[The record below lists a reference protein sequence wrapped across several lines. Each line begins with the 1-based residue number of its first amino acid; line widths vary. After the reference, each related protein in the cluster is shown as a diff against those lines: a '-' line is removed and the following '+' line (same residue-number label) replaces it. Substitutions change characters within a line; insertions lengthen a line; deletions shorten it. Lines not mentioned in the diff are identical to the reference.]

1 MTSSALLLAAEGEAQ
16 NPLLPAIYDIVWSI
30 IPFSLVLFL
39 FWRIVLP
46 RLQKTLDERS
56 SAIEGGIAQAETA
69 QAEAKVALE
78 KYNNLLT
85 DARAEAAE
93 IRDLA
98 RTEGAVILAEMK
110 ENAQAE
116 ANRIAATA
124 KTQIEAE
131 RHQAVLSLRKEVGA
145 LALDLAVL
153 LGVVTVTGEQRVATS
168 WGWLDDVIHRPDAVR
183 ILLVHDLNLRHVAM
197 VDAHGLAEVSIDR
210 GDELV
215 RRGRR

>member
-1 MTSSALLLAAEGEAQ
+1 MNSSALLLAAEGEAQ

-30 IPFSLVLFL
+30 IPFALVLFL

-56 SAIEGGIAQAETA
+56 SAIEGGIAQAESA
-69 QAEAKVALE
+69 QAEAKKALE
-78 KYNNLLT
+78 KYNKLLT

-110 ENAQAE
+110 DNAQAE
-116 ANRIAATA
+116 ANRIAAAA

-145 LALDLAVL
+145 LALDLAAAVVQERLSEDAKAASVVDKL
-153 LGVVTVTGEQRVATS
+153 LADLDREQSAPKTAAGVKAPAKKS
-168 WGWLDDVIHRPDAVR
+168 PAKK
-183 ILLVHDLNLRHVAM
+183 A
-197 VDAHGLAEVSIDR
+197 AK
-210 GDELV
+210 
-215 RRGRR
+215 